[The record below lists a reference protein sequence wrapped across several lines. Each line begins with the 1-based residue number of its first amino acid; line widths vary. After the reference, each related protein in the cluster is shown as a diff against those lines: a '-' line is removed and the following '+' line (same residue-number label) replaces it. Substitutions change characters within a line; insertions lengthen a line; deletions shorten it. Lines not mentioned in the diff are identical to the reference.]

1 MLVPLT
7 ADMALLALIAAVFVT
22 VLFNILFNIA
32 LDRERVYLSS
42 LSAE

>member
-7 ADMALLALIAAVFVT
+7 AHIALLAPIPAGFVT